1 MDYQGLI
8 FKISPLFPARDILT
22 ARLAEIGFESFVES
36 EDGLEA
42 YIPQSDYNKEEVLKI
57 KELNSNE
64 WSISFE
70 EKSFEDQN
78 WNATWEAT
86 FQAIEVE
93 DFVRVRAPFHE
104 EKQGFNHEVLIQPQM
119 SFGTGHH
126 QTTYLIMKNMADL
139 DYKEKEV
146 LDMGCGTGILAILA
160 EKLGA
165 KKIDAID
172 IDPWS
177 FQNTQENIELNGSKE
192 IQAILGGVEAI
203 PDRKYDVI
211 IANINR
217 NILQA
222 QLPRY
227 AGAMKVGASL
237 YLSGFFETDVPV
249 LQEQAESLGIQMIKV
264 DDKEGWAMYL
274 GEKVTE

>member
-42 YIPQSDYNKEEVLKI
+42 YIPQNDYNKEEVLQI
-57 KELNSNE
+57 KELNSSE

-86 FQAIEVE
+86 FQAIEVGE
-93 DFVRVRAPFHE
+93 FVRVRAPFHE
-104 EKQGFNHEVLIQPQM
+104 EKQGFSHEVLIQPQM

-227 AGAMKVGASL
+227 AEAMKVGASL

-249 LQEQAESLGIQMIKV
+249 LQEQAASLGIQMKKV

-274 GEKVTE
+274 GEKVSE

>member
-104 EKQGFNHEVLIQPQM
+104 EKQGFKHEVLIQPQM

-227 AGAMKVGASL
+227 AEAMKIGASL

-249 LQEQAESLGIQMIKV
+249 LQEQAAALGIQMKKV

>member
-57 KELNSNE
+57 QELNSNE

-86 FQAIEVE
+86 FQAIEVG

-104 EKQGFNHEVLIQPQM
+104 EKQGFRHEVLIQPQM

-177 FQNTQENIELNGSKE
+177 FQNTQENIELNSSKQ

-227 AGAMKVGASL
+227 AEAMKVGASL

-249 LQEQAESLGIQMIKV
+249 LQEQAASLGIQMIKV

>member
-57 KELNSNE
+57 QELNSNE

-86 FQAIEVE
+86 FQAIEVG

-104 EKQGFNHEVLIQPQM
+104 EKQGFRHEVLIQPQM

-177 FQNTQENIELNGSKE
+177 FQNTQENIELNSSKQ

-227 AGAMKVGASL
+227 AEAMKVGASL

-249 LQEQAESLGIQMIKV
+249 LQEQAASLGIQMIKV

-274 GEKVTE
+274 GEKVTQ

>member
-42 YIPQSDYNKEEVLKI
+42 YIPQSDYNKEEVLQI
-57 KELNSNE
+57 KELNSSE

-86 FQAIEVE
+86 FQAIEVGE
-93 DFVRVRAPFHE
+93 FVRVRAPFHE
-104 EKQGFNHEVLIQPQM
+104 EKQGFSHEVLIQPQM

-227 AGAMKVGASL
+227 AEAMKVGASL

-249 LQEQAESLGIQMIKV
+249 LQEQAASLGIQMKKV

-274 GEKVTE
+274 GEKVSE

>member
-42 YIPQSDYNKEEVLKI
+42 YIPQNDYNKEEVLQI
-57 KELNSNE
+57 KELNSSE

-86 FQAIEVE
+86 FQAIEVGE
-93 DFVRVRAPFHE
+93 FVRVRAPFHE
-104 EKQGFNHEVLIQPQM
+104 EKQGFSHEVLIQPQM

-227 AGAMKVGASL
+227 AEAMKVGASL
-237 YLSGFFETDVPV
+237 YLSGFFETDVPI
-249 LQEQAESLGIQMIKV
+249 LQEQTASLGIQMKKV

-274 GEKVTE
+274 GEKVSE

>member
-86 FQAIEVE
+86 FQAIEVG

-227 AGAMKVGASL
+227 AEAMKVGASL

-249 LQEQAESLGIQMIKV
+249 LQEQAASLGIQMKKV

-274 GEKVTE
+274 GEKVSE